1 MQVIEIN
8 RKTPETLAET
18 HLKRCFSE
26 HPFQAV
32 KRFSLFYY
40 ETVQK

>member
-1 MQVIEIN
+1 VFEN
-8 RKTPETLAET
+8 KTETTETVCET

-26 HPFQAV
+26 HPFQAL
-32 KRFSLFYY
+32 KRFSLFYI